1 MSAQEGAAPGIAVGV
16 VSDNEDPEGMGRVKL
31 TFPWRKAEDES
42 NWARIAVPMA
52 GGDRGTWF
60 LPEIGDEVLVAFEGG
75 ELAHP
80 YVIGALWNGQDAPP
94 ESNDGNND
102 VRSVTSRAGH
112 ALAFDDADDG
122 GVTIETNAGHTITLD
137 DASGSEKITIEDS
150 SGSNVI
156 EFDGTGQSLSIE
168 AGAKL
173 TVEAPQVELKAD
185 GNMTIDA
192 SGVLTLNGAIIKLN

>member
-1 MSAQEGAAPGIAVGV
+1 MSSRGQRAPGIAIGI

-31 TFPWRKAEDES
+31 SFPWRAAEDES
-42 NWARIAVPMA
+42 DWARIAVPMA

-102 VRSVTSRAGH
+102 VRSITSRSGH
-112 ALAFDDADDG
+112 ALTFDDADDG
-122 GVTIETNAGHTITLD
+122 GVEIETSAGHTITLD
-137 DASGSEKITIEDS
+137 DASGGEIITIEDS
-150 SGSNVI
+150 SGSNAI
-156 EFDGTGQSLSIE
+156 EFDATAQSLSIE

-173 TVEAPQVELKAD
+173 TVEAPEVELKAD

>member
-1 MSAQEGAAPGIAVGV
+1 MSTRQAPNVAVGI

-31 TFPWRKAEDES
+31 TFPWRAAEDES

-60 LPEIGDEVLVAFEGG
+60 LPEVGDEVLVAFEGG

-94 ESNDGNND
+94 ESNDGDND
-102 VRSVTSRAGH
+102 VRAVTSRSGH
-112 ALAFDDADDG
+112 RLAFDDADDG
-122 GVTIETNAGHTITLD
+122 GLEIETSAGHTITLD
-137 DASGSEKITIEDS
+137 DASGSETITIEDT
-150 SGSNVI
+150 SGSNVV
-156 EFDGTGQSLSIE
+156 EFDATAQELSIE

-173 TVEAPQVELKAD
+173 SIEAPQVELNAD
-185 GNMTIDA
+185 GNLTVDA
-192 SGVLTLNGAIIKLN
+192 GGVLTLNGALIKLN

>member
-1 MSAQEGAAPGIAVGV
+1 MSTQHAPNVAVGI

-31 TFPWRKAEDES
+31 TFPWRAAEDES

-60 LPEIGDEVLVAFEGG
+60 LPEVGDEVLVAFEGG

-80 YVIGALWNGQDAPP
+80 YVIGALWNGEDSPP
-94 ESNDGNND
+94 ESNDGDND
-102 VRSVTSRAGH
+102 VRAVTSREGH
-112 ALAFDDADDG
+112 SLTFDDASDG
-122 GVTIETNAGHTITLD
+122 GVEIETNAGHTITLTD
-137 DASGSEKITIEDS
+137 ESGGETVTIEDS

-156 EFDGTGQSLSIE
+156 EFDATAQELSIE

-173 TVEAPQVELKAD
+173 AIDAPQVELTAD
-185 GNMTIDA
+185 GNISIDA
-192 SGVLTLNGAIIKLN
+192 SGMLTLNGAMIKLN